1 MWLIPEASAAFVC
14 QMEQVLDVYQRPYE
28 QHNPVICLDESPKQL
43 IAEKRTSVKASD
55 GTTLY
60 DSEYIRH
67 GVKQLYMLFEPLAGK
82 RKVEVKDSN
91 NSLEWA
97 KVVADLVENQYASA
111 SKITLVQ
118 DNLRAHKPAAMYEV
132 FEPARAKA
140 ILDKIEFVFTPK
152 HGSWLN
158 MAEIEFSV
166 LKRQAMQNKIADKET
181 LAEKVNHW
189 QQNRNQKQVKAKWQF
204 TTKDARVKL
213 HKLYPTI

>member
-1 MWLIPEASAAFVC
+1 
-14 QMEQVLDVYQRPYE
+14 MEQVLDVYQRPYE

-140 ILDKIEFVFTPK
+140 ILDKIAFVFTPK